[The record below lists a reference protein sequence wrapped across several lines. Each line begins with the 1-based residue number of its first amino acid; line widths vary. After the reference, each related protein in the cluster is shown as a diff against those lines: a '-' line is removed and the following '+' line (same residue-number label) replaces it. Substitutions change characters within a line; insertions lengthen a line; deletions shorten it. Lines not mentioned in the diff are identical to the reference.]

1 MSARR
6 SRAVFLLLIV
16 FIAALMFLLNSQTP
30 LMMDDYDYSFSWATG
45 ERLAGVGDIIR
56 SQAAHYMAWGGR
68 SVTHF
73 LAQLF
78 LYLGKPVF
86 NAANAC
92 MYVLLLLEI
101 YALAKRRETAWD
113 WRPILMGHLLLFTGV
128 EFFGVAFL
136 WLDGAC
142 NYLWGT
148 ALALVPLL
156 IGKSEREGGL
166 FDSDQPACW
175 LAVPISFLAG
185 WTNENTACGVL
196 GALILLLIWDVIR
209 RRKIRAWRAVSL
221 AAQAIGVC
229 VMLLAPGN
237 FARAAEEASRSFV
250 MEMLYRAAVVC
261 YCSLRYAGIP
271 AGLCIIAMIVAV
283 KKKVKLRCE
292 WLCVLVLSAVLSA
305 GALIGSPQISD
316 RSFTAVIVLAVAS
329 LLCVMADK
337 KPEANLH
344 SLHVGAALG
353 LVCVMLGVHAYGAV
367 SEHADSWRQ
376 QVAAI
381 ELAAQEGEAAVTVS
395 SVPSA
400 SRYTMDI
407 ALSSDPLQWPNST
420 LGKYYAIGIAGK

>member
-6 SRAVFLLLIV
+6 NRAVFLLLIA
-16 FIAALMFLLNSQTP
+16 FIAVLMFLLNSQTP
-30 LMMDDYDYSFSWATG
+30 LMMDDYDYSFSWSTG
-45 ERLAGVGDIIR
+45 ERLAGVKDIIR

-68 SVTHF
+68 SIAHF
-73 LAQLF
+73 IAQLF

-86 NAANAC
+86 NAANTV

-101 YALAKRRETAWD
+101 YALSKRCETAWD
-113 WRPILMGHLLLFTGV
+113 WRPILMGHLLLFAAV

-156 IGKSEREGGL
+156 IGKSEREGGI
-166 FDSDQPACW
+166 FDSDQPVCW

-196 GALILLLIWDVIR
+196 GALMLLLIWDIVK
-209 RRKIRAWRAVSL
+209 RRKIRTWRIVSL
-221 AAQAIGVC
+221 AAQALGVC
-229 VMLLAPGN
+229 VMLLASGN

-250 MEMLYRAAVVC
+250 MEMIYRAAVVC

-271 AGLCIIAMIVAV
+271 AGLCAIAMIVAV
-283 KKKVKLRCE
+283 KKKVQLRCE
-292 WLCVLVLSAVLSA
+292 WLCVLGMSAVLSA

-316 RSFTAVIVLAVAS
+316 RSFTAVIVLAICA

-337 KPEANLH
+337 KPVSDRH
-344 SLHVGAALG
+344 SLHVGVALW
-353 LVCVMLGVHAYGAV
+353 LVCAVLGVHAYGAV
-367 SEHADSWRQ
+367 AEHGESWRR

-381 ELAAQEGEAAVTVS
+381 ELAVQEGKEEVTVS
-395 SVPSA
+395 SVPSV

-407 ALSSDPLQWPNST
+407 ALSSDSLQWPNST
-420 LGKYYAIGIAGK
+420 LGKYYGVRIAGK